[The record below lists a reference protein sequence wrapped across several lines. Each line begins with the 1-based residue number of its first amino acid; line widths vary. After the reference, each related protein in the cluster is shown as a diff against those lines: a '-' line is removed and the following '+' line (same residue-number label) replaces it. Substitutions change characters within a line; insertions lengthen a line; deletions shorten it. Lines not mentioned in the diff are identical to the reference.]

1 MSNLESGAIV
11 GKTIQAATHVKR
23 PTNDDEG
30 WLLLEFTDGSKCVVY
45 SWYGGYT
52 GDSAEE
58 YPTGISITDKTDGFV
73 PVQQKI

>member
-1 MSNLESGAIV
+1 MEFNDIA
-11 GKTIQAATHVKR
+11 GKTIKSATHVKR

-52 GDSAEE
+52 GDSEDE
-58 YPTGISITDKTDGFV
+58 YPTKIGITDKTDGFV
-73 PVQQKI
+73 PVDG

>member
-1 MSNLESGAIV
+1 MEFKDIV

-45 SWYGGYT
+45 SFYGGYT
-52 GDSAEE
+52 GESEDE
-58 YPTGISITDKTDGFV
+58 YPTGISITDNTDGFV
-73 PVQQKI
+73 PVAEPSV

>member
-1 MSNLESGAIV
+1 MEV
-11 GKTIQAATHVKR
+11 ATVHHR

-30 WLLLEFTDGSKCVVY
+30 WLLLELTDGSKCVVY

-52 GDSAEE
+52 GDSEDE

-73 PVQQKI
+73 PVGPSA